1 MSYKEDYI
9 AALDEIFLDMS
20 EEDAHI
26 SAMERAAEKQ
36 AARNDAAY
44 EKGRTEIWK

>member
-1 MSYKEDYI
+1 MSYKEDYNT
-9 AALDEIFLDMS
+9 ALDEVFLDMS

-26 SAMERAAEKQ
+26 YATERAAEKQ

-44 EKGRTEIWK
+44 ERGMAEGWK